1 MQTTLP
7 TMVVHL
13 LRRRWDHL
21 LLERANLLLHARVDL
36 LAFPVVIIG
45 ARIVWGRVQSDVCR
59 ARPS

>member
-1 MQTTLP
+1 
-7 TMVVHL
+7 MVVHL
-13 LRRRWDHL
+13 LRRRRYHL
-21 LLERANLLLHARVDL
+21 LLECANLLLHARVDL